1 MKKAFILGLAL
12 AILISLLITPAPT
25 SAQSF
30 SAEFKALQG
39 LLEES
44 GFVVRLEHSP
54 HAGSYGSLEIKSRTV
69 WVNPVVAELGIAE
82 PTLVHE
88 AVHAAQLCADRSSAV
103 EAGQL
108 RPLGLKLETP
118 SFLRPYFMRY
128 KGLRRHVEREAY
140 TVQVRGD
147 RLEYVSQ
154 LLKQHCS

>member
-1 MKKAFILGLAL
+1 M
-12 AILISLLITPAPT
+12 
-25 SAQSF
+25 
-30 SAEFKALQG
+30 
-39 LLEES
+39 
-44 GFVVRLEHSP
+44 VRLERSP
-54 HAGSYGSLEIKSRTV
+54 HAGTYGSLEIKSRTV
-69 WVNPVVAELGIAE
+69 WVNPVVLELGIAE

-88 AVHAAQLCADRSSAV
+88 AVHGAQLCADGGNAV

-147 RLEYVSQ
+147 RVGYVSQ
-154 LLKQHCS
+154 LLEQRCTKELS